1 MRSLKIFCMRF
12 ITYSSLLLF
21 FFKLSSQQLNCEVVV
36 NSNFINQTEKEIF
49 INLERNIESF
59 LNTNDWDNQS
69 LKNFEKIDCT
79 LIITVLSYSDSF
91 FNCNFEIKSFRPVYN
106 TDYNTNI
113 FLFKDNGVSFNYE
126 SNQYI
131 LRSDNRFE
139 SDLASILEFYANLI
153 IGLDKDSFA
162 LNSGKSNFLNSKKIL
177 DFASSNSQ
185 SNMWS
190 QNYNN
195 GRINKYWLVENLV
208 SPNYSTIKE
217 IYYDYHRRGLDVLI
231 EDKEDALQTI
241 SETIGKFNLINRLR
255 PNSIMQQMFFQSKN
269 DEIISLYKNHNNES
283 YLKDLKKNLN
293 RIAPFFSDK
302 WNSIK

>member
-1 MRSLKIFCMRF
+1 MRF

-91 FNCNFEIKSFRPVYN
+91 FNCNFEVKSFRPVYN

-208 SPNYSTIKE
+208 SSNYSTIKE

-231 EDKEDALQTI
+231 EDKENALQTI
-241 SETIGKFNLINRLR
+241 SQTIGKFNLINRLR

>member
-1 MRSLKIFCMRF
+1 MRF
-12 ITYSSLLLF
+12 TTYSSLLLF

-91 FNCNFEIKSFRPVYN
+91 FNCNFEVKSFRPVYN

-153 IGLDKDSFA
+153 IGLDKDTFA

-217 IYYDYHRRGLDVLI
+217 IYYDYHRKGLDVLI

-241 SETIGKFNLINRLR
+241 SETIGKFNSINRLR

-269 DEIISLYKNHNNES
+269 DEIISLYKNNNNES
-283 YLKDLKKNLN
+283 YLKDLKNNLN

-302 WNSIK
+302 WSSIK

>member
-1 MRSLKIFCMRF
+1 MRF

-91 FNCNFEIKSFRPVYN
+91 FNCNFEVKSFRPVYN

-153 IGLDKDSFA
+153 IGLDKDTFA

-269 DEIISLYKNHNNES
+269 DEIISLYKNHNNEN

>member
-1 MRSLKIFCMRF
+1 MRF

-91 FNCNFEIKSFRPVYN
+91 FNCNFEVKSFRPVYN

-153 IGLDKDSFA
+153 IGLDKDTFA

-302 WNSIK
+302 WSSIK

>member
-1 MRSLKIFCMRF
+1 MRF
-12 ITYSSLLLF
+12 IIYSSLLLF
-21 FFKLSSQQLNCEVVV
+21 FFKLSSQQLNCEVIV
-36 NSNFINQTEKEIF
+36 NSGFINQTEKEIF

-69 LKNFEKIDCT
+69 LQNFEKIDCT

-91 FNCNFEIKSFRPVYN
+91 FNCNFEIKSFRPVFN

-131 LRSDNRFE
+131 LRSDSRFE

-208 SPNYSTIKE
+208 SSNYSTIKE
-217 IYYDYHRRGLDVLI
+217 IYYDYHRMGLDLLI
-231 EDKEDALQTI
+231 EDKENALQTI
-241 SETIGKFNLINRLR
+241 SQTIGKFNLINRLR

-269 DEIISLYKNHNNES
+269 DEIINLYKNNNNES
-283 YLKDLKKNLN
+283 YLKELKNNLT
-293 RIAPFFSDK
+293 RIAPFFSEK

>member
-1 MRSLKIFCMRF
+1 MRF

-91 FNCNFEIKSFRPVYN
+91 FNCNFEVKSFRPVYN

-131 LRSDNRFE
+131 LRSDSRFE

-153 IGLDKDSFA
+153 IGLDKDTFA

>member
-1 MRSLKIFCMRF
+1 MRF
-12 ITYSSLLLF
+12 TTYSSLLLF

-153 IGLDKDSFA
+153 IGLDKDTFA

-217 IYYDYHRRGLDVLI
+217 IYYDYHRKGLDVLI

-241 SETIGKFNLINRLR
+241 SETIGKFNSINRLR

-269 DEIISLYKNHNNES
+269 DEIISLYKNNNNES
-283 YLKDLKKNLN
+283 YLKDLKNNLN

-302 WNSIK
+302 WSSIK

>member
-1 MRSLKIFCMRF
+1 MRF
-12 ITYSSLLLF
+12 TTYSSLLLF

-153 IGLDKDSFA
+153 IGLDKDTFA

-217 IYYDYHRRGLDVLI
+217 IYYDYHRSGLDVLI

>member
-1 MRSLKIFCMRF
+1 MRF
-12 ITYSSLLLF
+12 TTYSSLLLF

-79 LIITVLSYSDSF
+79 LIITVLSYNDSF
-91 FNCNFEIKSFRPVYN
+91 FNCNFEVKSFRPVYN

-153 IGLDKDSFA
+153 IGLDKDTFA

-217 IYYDYHRRGLDVLI
+217 IYYDYHRKGLDVLI
-231 EDKEDALQTI
+231 EDKADALQTI
-241 SETIGKFNLINRLR
+241 SETIGKFNSINRLR

-269 DEIISLYKNHNNES
+269 DEIISLYKNNNNES
-283 YLKDLKKNLN
+283 YLKDLKNNLN

-302 WNSIK
+302 WSSIK

>member
-1 MRSLKIFCMRF
+1 MRF
-12 ITYSSLLLF
+12 TTYSSLLLF

-91 FNCNFEIKSFRPVYN
+91 FNCNFEVKSFRPVYN

-217 IYYDYHRRGLDVLI
+217 IYYDYHRKGLDVLI

-241 SETIGKFNLINRLR
+241 SETIGKFNSINRLR

-269 DEIISLYKNHNNES
+269 DEIISLYKNNNNES
-283 YLKDLKKNLN
+283 YLKDLKNNLN

-302 WNSIK
+302 WSSIK

>member
-1 MRSLKIFCMRF
+1 MRS
-12 ITYSSLLLF
+12 ITYSFLLLF

-91 FNCNFEIKSFRPVYN
+91 FNCNFEVKSFRPVYN

-153 IGLDKDSFA
+153 IGLDKDTFA

-231 EDKEDALQTI
+231 EDKENALQMI
-241 SETIGKFNLINRLR
+241 SQTIGKFNLINRLR

-269 DEIISLYKNHNNES
+269 AEIVNLYKNHNNES
-283 YLKDLKKNLN
+283 YLIDLKNNLN
-293 RIAPFFSDK
+293 RIAPFFSEK

>member
-1 MRSLKIFCMRF
+1 MRF
-12 ITYSSLLLF
+12 ITYSTLLLF
-21 FFKLSSQQLNCEVVV
+21 FFKLSSQQLNCEVVI
-36 NSNFINQTEKEIF
+36 NSSFINQTEKEIF
-49 INLERNIESF
+49 KNLERNIESF
-59 LNTNDWDNQS
+59 LNTNDWDNKS

-79 LIITVLSYSDSF
+79 LIITVLSYSDGF
-91 FNCNFEIKSFRPVYN
+91 FNCNFEIKSFRPVFN

-113 FLFKDNGVSFNYE
+113 FLFRDNGVSFNYE

-131 LRSDNRFE
+131 LRSDSRFE

-208 SPNYSTIKE
+208 SPNYTTIKE

-231 EDKEDALQTI
+231 EDKENALQTI
-241 SETIGKFNLINRLR
+241 SQTIGKFNLINRLR

-269 DEIISLYKNHNNES
+269 DEIISLFKNHNNES

-293 RIAPFFSDK
+293 RIAPFFSEK
-302 WNSIK
+302 WNNIK

>member
-1 MRSLKIFCMRF
+1 MRF

-21 FFKLSSQQLNCEVVV
+21 FFNLSSQQLNCEVVV

-91 FNCNFEIKSFRPVYN
+91 FNCNLEVKSFRPVYN

>member
-1 MRSLKIFCMRF
+1 MRF
-12 ITYSSLLLF
+12 ITYSTLLLF
-21 FFKLSSQQLNCEVVV
+21 FFNLSSQQLNCEVVV

-91 FNCNFEIKSFRPVYN
+91 FNCNFEVKSFRPVYN

-162 LNSGKSNFLNSKKIL
+162 FNSGKSNFLNSKKIL

-208 SPNYSTIKE
+208 SPNYTTIKE

-231 EDKEDALQTI
+231 EDKENALQTI
-241 SETIGKFNLINRLR
+241 SQAIRKFNLINRLR

>member
-1 MRSLKIFCMRF
+1 MRF

-59 LNTNDWDNQS
+59 LNTNDWDKQS

-91 FNCNFEIKSFRPVYN
+91 FNCNFEVKSFRPVYN

-177 DFASSNSQ
+177 DFASSNSL
-185 SNMWS
+185 SNMWN

>member
-1 MRSLKIFCMRF
+1 MRF

-79 LIITVLSYSDSF
+79 LIIIVLSYSDSF
-91 FNCNFEIKSFRPVYN
+91 FNCNFEVKSFRPVYN

-153 IGLDKDSFA
+153 IGLDKDTFA

>member
-1 MRSLKIFCMRF
+1 MRF

-79 LIITVLSYSDSF
+79 LIITVLSFSDSF
-91 FNCNFEIKSFRPVYN
+91 FNCNFEVKSFRPVYN

>member
-1 MRSLKIFCMRF
+1 MRF

-153 IGLDKDSFA
+153 IGLDKDTFA

-217 IYYDYHRRGLDVLI
+217 IYYDYHRKGLDVLI

>member
-1 MRSLKIFCMRF
+1 MRSPKIFCMRS
-12 ITYSSLLLF
+12 ITYSFLLLF

-36 NSNFINQTEKEIF
+36 NSGFINQTEKEIF
-49 INLERNIESF
+49 NNLERNIESF
-59 LNTNDWDNQS
+59 LNSNDWDNQS

-91 FNCNFEIKSFRPVYN
+91 FNCNFEIKSFRPVFN

-131 LRSDNRFE
+131 LRSDSRFE

-162 LNSGKSNFLNSKKIL
+162 LNSGKTNFLNSKKIL

-208 SPNYSTIKE
+208 SSNYSTIKE
-217 IYYDYHRRGLDVLI
+217 IYYDYHRLGLDVLI
-231 EDKEDALQTI
+231 EDKENALQTI
-241 SETIGKFNLINRLR
+241 SQTIGKFNLINRLR

-269 DEIISLYKNHNNES
+269 AEIVNLYKNHNNES
-283 YLKDLKKNLN
+283 YLTNLKNNLN
-293 RIAPFFSDK
+293 RVAPFFSEK

>member
-1 MRSLKIFCMRF
+1 MRF

-153 IGLDKDSFA
+153 IGLDKDTFA

>member
-1 MRSLKIFCMRF
+1 MRF

-131 LRSDNRFE
+131 LRSDSRFE

-153 IGLDKDSFA
+153 IGLDKDTFA

>member
-1 MRSLKIFCMRF
+1 MRF
-12 ITYSSLLLF
+12 TTYSSLLLF

-79 LIITVLSYSDSF
+79 LIITVLNYSDSF

-131 LRSDNRFE
+131 LRSDSRFE

-231 EDKEDALQTI
+231 EDKENALQTI
-241 SETIGKFNLINRLR
+241 AQTIGKFNLINRLR

-283 YLKDLKKNLN
+283 YLKDLKNNLN
-293 RIAPFFSDK
+293 RIAPFFSEK
-302 WNSIK
+302 WNNIK

>member
-1 MRSLKIFCMRF
+1 MRF
-12 ITYSSLLLF
+12 TTYSSLLLF
-21 FFKLSSQQLNCEVVV
+21 FFKLSSQQLNCEVIV
-36 NSNFINQTEKEIF
+36 NSGFINQTEKEIF

-91 FNCNFEIKSFRPVYN
+91 FNCNFEVKSFRPVYN

-153 IGLDKDSFA
+153 IGLDKDTFA

-217 IYYDYHRRGLDVLI
+217 IYYDYHRKGLDVLI

-241 SETIGKFNLINRLR
+241 SETIGKFNSINRLR

-269 DEIISLYKNHNNES
+269 DEIISLYKNNNNES
-283 YLKDLKKNLN
+283 YLKDLKNNLN

-302 WNSIK
+302 WSSIK

>member
-1 MRSLKIFCMRF
+1 MRF

-91 FNCNFEIKSFRPVYN
+91 FNCNFEVKSFRPVYN

-208 SPNYSTIKE
+208 SSNYSTIKE
-217 IYYDYHRRGLDVLI
+217 IYYDYHRMGLDVLI
-231 EDKEDALQTI
+231 EDKENALQTI
-241 SETIGKFNLINRLR
+241 SQTIGKFNLINRLR

-269 DEIISLYKNHNNES
+269 DEIISLYKNNNNES

>member
-1 MRSLKIFCMRF
+1 MRF

-91 FNCNFEIKSFRPVYN
+91 FNCNFEVKSFRPVYN
-106 TDYNTNI
+106 TEYNTNI

-153 IGLDKDSFA
+153 IGLDKDTFA

-217 IYYDYHRRGLDVLI
+217 IYYDYHRKGLDVLI

-269 DEIISLYKNHNNES
+269 DEIISLYKKNNNES
-283 YLKDLKKNLN
+283 YLKDLKNNLN

-302 WNSIK
+302 WSSIK

>member
-1 MRSLKIFCMRF
+1 MRF

>member
-1 MRSLKIFCMRF
+1 MYINH
-12 ITYSSLLLF
+12 
-21 FFKLSSQQLNCEVVV
+21 NC
-36 NSNFINQTEKEIF
+36 F
-49 INLERNIESF
+49 
-59 LNTNDWDNQS
+59 
-69 LKNFEKIDCT
+69 
-79 LIITVLSYSDSF
+79 SYSDSF

-283 YLKDLKKNLN
+283 YLKDLKKTL
-293 RIAPFFSDK
+293 IE
-302 WNSIK
+302 

>member
-1 MRSLKIFCMRF
+1 MRSLKIFCMRS
-12 ITYSSLLLF
+12 ITYSFLLLF

-36 NSNFINQTEKEIF
+36 NSGFINQTEKEIF
-49 INLERNIESF
+49 NNLERNIESF
-59 LNTNDWDNQS
+59 LNSNDWDNQS

-91 FNCNFEIKSFRPVYN
+91 FNCNFEIKSFRPVFN

-131 LRSDNRFE
+131 LRSDSRFE

-162 LNSGKSNFLNSKKIL
+162 FNSGKSNFLNSKKIL

-208 SPNYSTIKE
+208 SSNYSTIKE
-217 IYYDYHRRGLDVLI
+217 IYYDYHRLGLDVLI
-231 EDKEDALQTI
+231 EDKENALQTI
-241 SETIGKFNLINRLR
+241 SQTIGKFNLINRLR

-269 DEIISLYKNHNNES
+269 AEIVNLYKNHNNES
-283 YLKDLKKNLN
+283 YLTNLKNNLN
-293 RIAPFFSDK
+293 RVAPFFSEK

>member
-1 MRSLKIFCMRF
+1 MRF

-91 FNCNFEIKSFRPVYN
+91 FNCNLEIKSFRPVYN

-153 IGLDKDSFA
+153 IGLDKDTFA

>member
-1 MRSLKIFCMRF
+1 MRF

-21 FFKLSSQQLNCEVVV
+21 FFNLSSQQLNCEVVV

-131 LRSDNRFE
+131 LRSDSRFE

-208 SPNYSTIKE
+208 SPNYTTIKE

-231 EDKEDALQTI
+231 EDKENALQTI
-241 SETIGKFNLINRLR
+241 SQAIGKFNLINRLR

-269 DEIISLYKNHNNES
+269 DEIVNLFKNHNNES
-283 YLKDLKKNLN
+283 YLINLKNNLN
-293 RIAPFFSDK
+293 RIAPFFSER

>member
-1 MRSLKIFCMRF
+1 MRF

-153 IGLDKDSFA
+153 IGLDKDTFA

-231 EDKEDALQTI
+231 EDKENALQTI
-241 SETIGKFNLINRLR
+241 SQAIGKFNLINRLR

>member
-1 MRSLKIFCMRF
+1 MRF

-91 FNCNFEIKSFRPVYN
+91 FNCNFEVKSFRPVYN
-106 TDYNTNI
+106 IDYNTNI

-131 LRSDNRFE
+131 LRSDSRFE

-208 SPNYSTIKE
+208 SPNYTTIKE

-231 EDKEDALQTI
+231 EDKENALQTI
-241 SETIGKFNLINRLR
+241 SQTIGKFNLINRLR

>member
-1 MRSLKIFCMRF
+1 MRF

-91 FNCNFEIKSFRPVYN
+91 FNCNFEVKSFRPVYN
-106 TDYNTNI
+106 TEYNTNI

-153 IGLDKDSFA
+153 IGLDKDTFA

-269 DEIISLYKNHNNES
+269 YEIISLYKNNNNER
-283 YLKDLKKNLN
+283 YLKDLKNNLN

-302 WNSIK
+302 WSSIK

>member
-1 MRSLKIFCMRF
+1 MRF

-36 NSNFINQTEKEIF
+36 NSNFINQSVKEIF
-49 INLERNIESF
+49 INLDRNIESF

-91 FNCNFEIKSFRPVYN
+91 FNCNFEVKSFRPVYN

-153 IGLDKDSFA
+153 IGLDKDTFA

-217 IYYDYHRRGLDVLI
+217 IYYDYHRKGLDVLI

-241 SETIGKFNLINRLR
+241 SETIGKFNSINRLR

-269 DEIISLYKNHNNES
+269 DEIISLYKNNNNES
-283 YLKDLKKNLN
+283 YLKDLKNNLN

-302 WNSIK
+302 WSSIK

>member
-1 MRSLKIFCMRF
+1 MRF

-91 FNCNFEIKSFRPVYN
+91 FNCNFEIKSFRPVFN

-131 LRSDNRFE
+131 LRSDSRFE

-162 LNSGKSNFLNSKKIL
+162 LNSGKTNFLNSKKIL

-208 SPNYSTIKE
+208 SSNYSTIKE
-217 IYYDYHRRGLDVLI
+217 IYYDYHRLGLDVLI
-231 EDKEDALQTI
+231 EDKENALQTI
-241 SETIGKFNLINRLR
+241 SQTIGKFNLINRLR

-269 DEIISLYKNHNNES
+269 AEIVNLYKNHNNES
-283 YLKDLKKNLN
+283 YLTNLKNNLN
-293 RIAPFFSDK
+293 RVAPFFSEK

>member
-1 MRSLKIFCMRF
+1 MRF

-131 LRSDNRFE
+131 LRSDSRFE

-208 SPNYSTIKE
+208 SPNYTTIKE
-217 IYYDYHRRGLDVLI
+217 IYYDYHRGGMDVLI
-231 EDKEDALQTI
+231 EDKENALQTI
-241 SETIGKFNLINRLR
+241 SQTIGKFNLINRLR

>member
-1 MRSLKIFCMRF
+1 MRF

-21 FFKLSSQQLNCEVVV
+21 FFKLSSQQLNCEVIV

-131 LRSDNRFE
+131 LRSDSRFE

-231 EDKEDALQTI
+231 EDKKDALQTI

-269 DEIISLYKNHNNES
+269 DEIISLYKNNNNES
-283 YLKDLKKNLN
+283 YLKDLKNNLN

-302 WNSIK
+302 WSSIK

>member
-1 MRSLKIFCMRF
+1 MRF

-91 FNCNFEIKSFRPVYN
+91 FNCNFEVKSFRPVYN

-153 IGLDKDSFA
+153 IGLDKDTFA

-217 IYYDYHRRGLDVLI
+217 IYYDYHRKGLDVLI

-241 SETIGKFNLINRLR
+241 SETIGKFNSINRLR

-269 DEIISLYKNHNNES
+269 DEIISLYKNNNNES
-283 YLKDLKKNLN
+283 YLKDLKNNLN

-302 WNSIK
+302 WSSIK